1 MKKVLLNFLILMF
14 SVSMYS
20 FDWPQKEIMSDS
32 FFSYFGEYRGG
43 ILSPSLVFSSTEEV
57 KSADK
62 GRVIAVISEHNE
74 ETDFFESTLGNSI
87 IIAHPDNLLTVYSNL
102 DGDNNEENF
111 NLKEIEKGTSLG
123 YCGNSAWQEGNSLL
137 EFQVVDTSNKT
148 YINPRILMPRIG
160 NEPIIS
166 LKNITLENKKGKSFD
181 INVQK
186 NIPSGIYKI
195 YRDISNSTMIYK
207 STILINGA
215 SVDTITYNTLKE
227 NNNKLSTN
235 GKQKYSTNIIYPNK
249 QKQMLGEISLP
260 KGKNRITIVIADILG
275 KEKSLTYSIDAY

>member
-1 MKKVLLNFLILMF
+1 
-14 SVSMYS
+14 
-20 FDWPQKEIMSDS
+20 
-32 FFSYFGEYRGG
+32 
-43 ILSPSLVFSSTEEV
+43 
-57 KSADK
+57 
-62 GRVIAVISEHNE
+62 
-74 ETDFFESTLGNSI
+74 
-87 IIAHPDNLLTVYSNL
+87 
-102 DGDNNEENF
+102 
-111 NLKEIEKGTSLG
+111 
-123 YCGNSAWQEGNSLL
+123 
-137 EFQVVDTSNKT
+137 
-148 YINPRILMPRIG
+148 MPRIG

-195 YRDISNSTMIYK
+195 YRDISKDTMIYK